1 MAIKVWDLPHH
12 EVTVVEVRG
21 ELDIDSAP
29 MLRAVLLDVVDRGTF
44 RIVLDAE
51 RLRFCDSIGLST
63 LLTTHRACASAGG
76 FLRLA
81 AARVPHPAA
90 RRGRP
95 CRARPGIPVGRG
107 RGQRGSRPA
116 RATAAPRR
124 PRSAMTRRSSPS
136 VAGRPGSPTVLAT
149 VPSTIPR
156 RTPTPA
162 TGFRAADGGRY

>member
-81 AARVPHPAA
+81 AAPAFLIRLLAVVGLAEHVPAY
-90 RRGRP
+90 R
-95 CRARPGIPVGRG
+95 
-107 RGQRGSRPA
+107 
-116 RATAAPRR
+116 
-124 PRSAMTRRSSPS
+124 S
-136 VAGRPGSPTVLAT
+136 VAGAASADPGQLVPPPPRDDLA
-149 VPSTIPR
+149 PR
-156 RTPTPA
+156 
-162 TGFRAADGGRY
+162 